1 MGLAC
6 TALGV
11 QLLEAMG
18 SDTYGPGS
26 MGEAERSAVD
36 AVALCHLR
44 SEARASWQAAICSL
58 GSS

>member
-26 MGEAERSAVD
+26 MCEAERSAVD
-36 AVALCHLR
+36 AVLAEVGSDEAVSALLDL
-44 SEARASWQAAICSL
+44 SL
-58 GSS
+58 IHI